1 MTEATCSGLNPAL
14 WRRYLSSK
22 LSITGRLLH
31 AVLHFD
37 TKKGRFELVLN
48 KILLRN
54 TSLLLYFTREISGK
68 PSFPVLFIFV
78 HLNAA
83 VMTEKKIH
91 EGKNI
96 KRLREIL
103 GIKQETLAT
112 ALNMSQQNI
121 SLLEAKETI
130 DPTILQDVAKALN
143 VPMDAIKNFSEDQ
156 AMNIISNTFTNN
168 QNPLFCNLISHYNP
182 TFNPI
187 DKVVELY
194 ERLLQVEREKNELLQ
209 GKK

>member
-1 MTEATCSGLNPAL
+1 
-14 WRRYLSSK
+14 
-22 LSITGRLLH
+22 
-31 AVLHFD
+31 V
-37 TKKGRFELVLN
+37 LVLN
-48 KILLRN
+48 KIPLRN

-103 GIKQETLAT
+103 GVKQETLAT

-143 VPMDAIKNFSEDQ
+143 VPMDAIKNFSDEQ
-156 AMNIISNTFTNN
+156 AVNIISNTFSDNHYAA
-168 QNPLFCNLISHYNP
+168 FCNSNFSYNP

>member
-1 MTEATCSGLNPAL
+1 
-14 WRRYLSSK
+14 
-22 LSITGRLLH
+22 
-31 AVLHFD
+31 
-37 TKKGRFELVLN
+37 
-48 KILLRN
+48 
-54 TSLLLYFTREISGK
+54 
-68 PSFPVLFIFV
+68 
-78 HLNAA
+78 
-83 VMTEKKIH
+83 MTEKKIH

-103 GIKQETLAT
+103 GVKQETLAT

-143 VPMDAIKNFSEDQ
+143 VPMDAIKNFSEDH

-209 GKK
+209 GEK

>member
-1 MTEATCSGLNPAL
+1 
-14 WRRYLSSK
+14 
-22 LSITGRLLH
+22 
-31 AVLHFD
+31 
-37 TKKGRFELVLN
+37 
-48 KILLRN
+48 
-54 TSLLLYFTREISGK
+54 
-68 PSFPVLFIFV
+68 
-78 HLNAA
+78 
-83 VMTEKKIH
+83 MTEKKIH
-91 EGKNI
+91 EGRNI

-103 GIKQETLAT
+103 GVKQETLAT
-112 ALNMSQQNI
+112 ALNMTQQNI